1 MAAIETTFTATECA
15 AQCDDTSSNQSNT
28 SDDAEFHIVI
38 QDRTN
43 AITMGTIYDALD
55 TEFGTVA
62 CNKKVAN
69 NGGIFVISA

>member
-1 MAAIETTFTATECA
+1 MAAIETRFTAAETA
-15 AQCDDTSSNQSNT
+15 AMCDDTSSNQSNT

-62 CNKKVAN
+62 ADKQIARNS
-69 NGGIFVISA
+69 GTFVIS